1 MKNNCALIVEK
12 ISFTLVEIKT
22 KKNTI
27 PYTMVSVERDTS
39 AQNVEKINRTVPRT

>member
-1 MKNNCALIVEK
+1 MKNNHALIVEK

-22 KKNTI
+22 KTTI

-39 AQNVEKINRTVPRT
+39 AQNVEKINRTVPCT

>member
-1 MKNNCALIVEK
+1 MKNNRALIVK
-12 ISFTLVEIKT
+12 RYPSHLWKS
-22 KKNTI
+22 KPKNTI